1 MFYFNKL
8 LGNFWSRKAKMWP
21 CQRNS
26 VNYATFPLQLKIF
39 SGFSFEDRRS
49 PQGHGVIVGTNAGTK
64 FTTFNPEQQSRFS
77 FPLLTRTSA
86 TFLPSSYQQSIWFE
100 QQAVIQIKR
109 GSCLCSSCGRPL
121 CGGCDLTRG
130 SCWPPFCV
138 GPVMSPGFVLGL
150 WVGPPHYWNA
160 PVENWK
166 RRMKGSQQRCWWTH
180 QVNL

>member
-1 MFYFNKL
+1 MPKKL
-8 LGNFWSRKAKMWP
+8 CKLCNFSPTTENLLWLLLRG
-21 CQRNS
+21 QT
-26 VNYATFPLQLKIF
+26 VT
-39 SGFSFEDRRS
+39 SGPRCYRGDKC
-49 PQGHGVIVGTNAGTK
+49 GTNCTK
-64 FTTFNPEQQSRFS
+64 FTTFNPERQSRFS

-100 QQAVIQIKR
+100 QQAVTQIKR

-160 PVENWK
+160 PVGNWK
-166 RRMKGSQQRCWWTH
+166 RRMKGSQQRC
-180 QVNL
+180 